1 MIKDNYFVRKVY
13 NRRTTEIIKLL
24 TEYTID
30 CEKLKSEWLDEYF
43 AITIEEEKNRFISG
57 LLC

>member
-13 NRRTTEIIKLL
+13 NRRTTTTYCEIIKLL

-43 AITIEEEKNRFISG
+43 AITTEEKK
-57 LLC
+57 